1 MESIVCA
8 RKRFDIA
15 VAAEDPRNL
24 IAELKGFFQVAAH
37 PHSINLELSG
47 SDLRAQIRTDPRYA
61 TFVAAAERKEVL
73 GCSMPGRQWI
83 LSGGEARGRRI
94 WRISPGFWS
103 PTRIL
108 GRWCPKASRRSSSRL
123 SILQFVGD
131 FVIQLQRPSQGIV
144 HRDDRAKHRGGRPVQ
159 HRIA

>member
-47 SDLRAQIRTDPRYA
+47 SDLRAQIGLTRA
-61 TFVAAAERKEVL
+61 T
-73 GCSMPGRQWI
+73 
-83 LSGGEARGRRI
+83 
-94 WRISPGFWS
+94 
-103 PTRIL
+103 
-108 GRWCPKASRRSSSRL
+108 RL
-123 SILQFVGD
+123 SW
-131 FVIQLQRPSQGIV
+131 QRPNA
-144 HRDDRAKHRGGRPVQ
+144 RKCWAARCLGGNGS
-159 HRIA
+159 